1 MFAIEIEFK
10 DGAGDREVILVRRPL
25 VIIGARESAHVVIED
40 FDSSEQLI
48 LVRHLGRRFRTA
60 LTREPLTEVGEDSL
74 QFVEH
79 EGEAIVEVAS
89 VALRIIALDMD
100 LAVRSGEAA
109 DRAAVRVL
117 REATSASHPL
127 FPALVMKAGAT
138 VVFSFAPEV
147 PVLVGRGRDCPFRID
162 STFISATH
170 ARFGFENGRFW
181 VEDLGSTNGT
191 YRNGGRIAGRTALD
205 PSEQVILGMDLTVA
219 GIVSAD
225 QIVKAASWSAP
236 SGDGA
241 ATYPVL
247 ISNSDAVRPNR
258 VALVPGVPIH
268 VGRDPSSELWIGA
281 PHVSRKH
288 AIVQLESDGTV
299 RVTNRSSN
307 GLGYGE
313 GVLQAEES
321 LDLSGQPVEFDFG
334 GGVTVSLCFSHADEV
349 TYLEG
354 RGAAREGGA
363 RRNSQGLALVEDA
376 ASNGEEEGASEF
388 QRRVRR
394 RRAVERDDTSE
405 GTEIGLEGPLRTGGN
420 LVSRLRGV
428 LGRRFSGR

>member
-1 MFAIEIEFK
+1 MFAIEIEFR

-25 VIIGARESAHVVIED
+25 VVIGARESAHVVIED

-60 LTREPLTEVGEDSL
+60 LTREPLTEVGEDSVH
-74 QFVEH
+74 FSEH
-79 EGEAIVEVAS
+79 EGEAIVDVGS

-100 LAVRSGEAA
+100 LAVRSGEPA

-117 REATSASHPL
+117 RESTLASHPL

-191 YRNGGRIAGRTALD
+191 YRNGGRIAGRIALD
-205 PSEQVILGMDLTVA
+205 ASEQVILGMDLTVA

-225 QIVKAASWSAP
+225 QIVQAASWSGP
-236 SGDGA
+236 SGEGA
-241 ATYPVL
+241 TTYPVL
-247 ISNSDAVRPNR
+247 VSNSDAVRPNR
-258 VALVPGVPIH
+258 VALVPGVAIH

-288 AIVQLESDGTV
+288 AIVQLEGDGNV
-299 RVTNRSSN
+299 RVTNRSPN

-321 LDLSGQPVEFDFG
+321 LELTGDSVVFDFG
-334 GGVTVSLCFSHADEV
+334 GGVTVSLCFSAADEE

-354 RGAAREGGA
+354 RGTARDGGG
-363 RRNSQGLALVEDA
+363 RRHHGLTLAEDIA
-376 ASNGEEEGASEF
+376 NNEEEEEATEF
-388 QRRVRR
+388 QRRVRI
-394 RRAVERDDTSE
+394 RRAVERDDPAE
-405 GTEIGLEGPLRTGGN
+405 GTEAGVDGRIRVGAN

-428 LGRRFSGR
+428 LGKRLSGR